1 MTMAPPSTSCLNE
14 TTTTRCIT
22 NRKSSRIR
30 SVSYGSLVWLL
41 LALPLSHS
49 FLPSSA
55 RRRPTFVS
63 RRASADDNND
73 GIGVGVDLGTTYSA
87 VAILVDGIPTIVPV
101 PNNGRTVPSVVSF
114 DEDGNFV
121 VGKEAIEMEV
131 HNPLGSYRNVKRILG
146 TGGRIAS
153 ENAEVVPN
161 VVIERWSGDDGSK
174 KKKMK
179 KRKKRPKT
187 DSLAKQLQQ
196 AQENPA
202 LLYLPPKDNETT
214 RETIAPEVISAQV
227 LQTLFQAVQQ
237 QTQQPVTRAVV
248 GVPAYFNDAQ
258 REATIRACHL
268 AGVEKVKL
276 LREPEA
282 AALAYGIGKEQI
294 GAGDEDELVLVFDL
308 GGGTYD
314 VSMLVVGG
322 GLTEVVCTSGNV
334 KLGGSDFDAR
344 IAEYFAKL
352 LVNHGATRNYVS
364 EGGEAADAMIRAAEA
379 VRIYLSNNRKVSLA
393 LPLEK
398 EAWSSMPHAGD
409 VITPFSD
416 AGELTADGTSNSTHV
431 LCELSRKTMEGL
443 CRKEFEALVRP
454 LREVAIMSGAMLP
467 GDARPSV
474 VEAAFEMEEELER
487 ALREA
492 KDGSPIVFEDFY
504 NDEEG
509 KELAASATVAS
520 PSEVADVDPD
530 MLLELQ
536 ELDMKERKRA
546 QQKGRKKARNV
557 AKRERK
563 FREEKRKV
571 DTSVD
576 DKVLDGI
583 SGRPISQVVLVGGAT
598 RMPAIGRLLA
608 ALTGV
613 VPQRTVNPD
622 EAVATGCAVQVGVL
636 DGSEELGGLTVLTP
650 MQAAIMRAVAEKEGL
665 FDVDD
670 DFDDEEFDTVEI
682 F

>member
-1 MTMAPPSTSCLNE
+1 MTMAPPSTSCLND
-14 TTTTRCIT
+14 TTTRCIT
-22 NRKSSRIR
+22 NRKTSRIR
-30 SVSYGSLVWLL
+30 SVSQASLVCLFLL
-41 LALPLSHS
+41 LPLSHS

-55 RRRPTFVS
+55 RRRATFVS
-63 RRASADDNND
+63 RRASNDNND

-101 PNNGRTVPSVVSF
+101 PDNGRTVPSVVSLT
-114 DEDGNFV
+114 EDGNFV
-121 VGKEAIEMEV
+121 VGKEAIDMEV

-161 VVIERWSGDDGSK
+161 VVIERSSDDDGSK
-174 KKKMK
+174 KKKK
-179 KRKKRPKT
+179 KRKKKPKT

-202 LLYLPPKDNETT
+202 LLYLPPKDNDTT

-294 GAGDEDELVLVFDL
+294 GAGDQDELVLVFDL

-364 EGGEAADAMIRAAEA
+364 EGGEAADAIIRAAEA

-398 EAWSSMPHAGD
+398 EAWSSMPHAAD

-416 AGELTADGTSNSTHV
+416 AGELTEDGTSNSTHV
-431 LCELSRKTMEGL
+431 LCELPRKTMEGL

-557 AKRERK
+557 AEKERK

-670 DFDDEEFDTVEI
+670 DFDDEQFDTVEH

>member
-1 MTMAPPSTSCLNE
+1 MTMLSPSVPFTDNRARSCIYSRN
-14 TTTTRCIT
+14 
-22 NRKSSRIR
+22 SSRRRPRLFISR
-30 SVSYGSLVWLL
+30 HGTLSWSLLILNSLSY
-41 LALPLSHS
+41 SHS
-49 FLPSSA
+49 FLPPSTV
-55 RRRPTFVS
+55 RRRPSFV
-63 RRASADDNND
+63 RLASGKYNDD

-87 VAILVDGIPTIVPV
+87 VAILKDGIPTIVSV
-101 PNNGRTVPSVVSF
+101 PNNGRTMPSVVSLT
-114 DEDGNFV
+114 ESGEFV
-121 VGKEAIEMEV
+121 VGKEAIEKEASS
-131 HNPLGSYRNVKRILG
+131 PLGTYRNVKRILG
-146 TGGRIAS
+146 TGGTIAR
-153 ENAEVVPN
+153 ENAEIVPHI
-161 VVIERWSGDDGSK
+161 VLRRSEETGKTKGK
-174 KKKMK
+174 KKS
-179 KRKKRPKT
+179 T
-187 DSLAKQLQQ
+187 LNKQLQE
-196 AQENPA
+196 AQENPS
-202 LLYLPPKDNETT
+202 LLYLPPKEDNTC
-214 RETIAPEVISAQV
+214 ETISPEVISAQV
-227 LQTLFQAVQQ
+227 LKTLFQAVEGE
-237 QTQQPVTRAVV
+237 TQQRVTRAVV
-248 GVPAYFNDAQ
+248 GVPAYFHDAQ
-258 REATIRACHL
+258 RDATIRACKL
-268 AGVEKVKL
+268 AGVDKVKL

-282 AALAYGIGKEQI
+282 AALAYGIGNEQI
-294 GAGDEDELVLVFDL
+294 GKGNEDEFVLVFDL

-352 LVNHGATRNYVS
+352 LTSHGAPRNYMT
-364 EGGEAADAMIRAAEA
+364 EGGEAADAMIRSAEA

-393 LPLEK
+393 LPLERN
-398 EAWSSMPHAGD
+398 AWSTMPHASN
-409 VITPFSD
+409 VILNSPD
-416 AGELTADGTSNSTHV
+416 GEGTEKGVSNSTHV
-431 LCELSRKTMEGL
+431 LCELSRKTMEGV
-443 CRKEFEALVRP
+443 CRNEFEALVRP

-474 VEAAFEMEEELER
+474 VEAAFEMEEEMER
-487 ALREA
+487 AMRKA
-492 KDGSPIVFEDFY
+492 KDGSPVGFQDFY
-504 NDEEG
+504 MDDTG
-509 KELAASATVAS
+509 KELAASASVAS
-520 PSEVADVDPD
+520 ASDVADVDPD
-530 MLLELQ
+530 MLLQLQ

-576 DKVLDGI
+576 DKVIDGI

-636 DGSEELGGLTVLTP
+636 DGSAELGGLTVLTP
-650 MQAAIMRAVAEKEGL
+650 MQAAIMRAVAEKHGL
-665 FDVDD
+665 FDVTDD
-670 DFDDEEFDTVEI
+670 LDDEELETVEY